1 MTDRDKTKDQLITE
15 LELLGVE
22 VTSVKQIGQTHFA
35 PTTPPVEN
43 WPIAPF
49 VRGADDIEVTG
60 KYTILL
66 IDDSEVD
73 RVTYRRFLMSDR
85 DRTYQIVEF
94 DNGEEALEWCQQNL
108 PDIFL
113 IDYLLP
119 DMDGLELLQQLQQQ
133 TGRNTLPVIMF
144 TGQGNLQIAVDLLKS
159 GAQDYLEKSQI
170 TPQSLH
176 RAISYILRH
185 NQLIRE
191 REWQQQQQQLLAK
204 TALSIRESLKLD
216 DILNSTV
223 REVRNILQCDRVIIF
238 KFLPDW
244 GGIVLVESVA
254 DESKAILPLHL
265 YDPCIGKDYVEPF
278 KKGLITAKSDIY
290 NSDIS
295 PCHIEFLESL
305 QVRAN
310 LVVPIIRGDELWGLL
325 VAHHCSGPRQW
336 QSSEIELLRQVV
348 IQAGIAIQQADLV
361 EQLQR
366 ELRER
371 KQAQMALQENEQ
383 KLQLFIKYAPASIVM
398 FDQQMR
404 YIAASQRWVDDFHLN
419 SIDAIIGRSHYEVF
433 PNISEE
439 WKHFH
444 QRGLAGFIEKCDED
458 FFVNSDGSWQWLRW
472 EIHPWYRANRE
483 IGGIILFTEDITDRK
498 QAQITLQQLN
508 SELEQR
514 VRERTAE
521 LTEVNDR
528 LLVTL
533 IEKEH
538 AYQLVNEQAQLL
550 DLAHDSIITWD
561 LNSVIT
567 FWNQGAESMYGWT
580 KAEALGQHAHT
591 FLKTHFPQ
599 PLGEIK
605 AQLLEKD
612 YWEGELIHYTWDDYP
627 ITVSSRWVVQKDD
640 AGRPIKILEINNDI
654 TRQKKAETALQEYIH
669 QVEDLYNN
677 APCGY
682 HSLDAEGTIV
692 QINDT
697 ELKWLGYTR
706 DEVLNKKKFIDL
718 IAPESQQVFH
728 HNFPHFKKQGKIDNL
743 EFQMLN
749 KDGSN
754 RWVNLNATAVKDE
767 SGNFMR
773 SRSSVF
779 DISDRKGLE
788 SERKKVELALQ
799 ESEEQRRLALDLTHI
814 GCWDMALPSYTNVWN
829 DNHFTLLGLAVNH
842 RESGY
847 QLWRSCIHPEDVSWV
862 EQKFLESLANH
873 TDYEA
878 EYRVVHPDGSVH
890 WLMGRAQA
898 IYDELGQP
906 TRSLGVLLD
915 ISQRKRI
922 EEALRKYER
931 VISNTTDAIALLN
944 RDYIYQI
951 ANQAYL
957 TWCNKSEHEVIGN
970 SVRNILGTDLFDN
983 FIQPRLDRCLAGET
997 IQYEKWFDYPNLV
1010 PQFLSVTYT
1019 PLRDAGENISG
1030 IIVSLRDLTRLK
1042 QAEQML
1048 ELQAAIARNM
1058 AEGICLVRADNGI
1071 IIHANPKFEQMFGY
1085 DCGEL
1090 NNQHVSILNY
1100 ATDSV
1105 SAQEVTQAIVSTV
1118 FQSGEATY
1126 QVHNVKKDGTR
1137 FWCSATT
1144 SVFKH
1149 PDYGDILLAVQQ
1161 DITARKQAEE
1171 TLQQK
1176 SRQEKLLWGISQA
1189 IRQSLDINAILHTA
1203 VTQVRETL
1211 QTDRA
1216 AVYRFNPD
1224 WSGDFVVESVG
1235 ENWVKLVG
1243 DDIKKVWEDTYLQET
1258 KGGRFQNNESFVV
1271 NDIYR
1276 AGLQSCHIE
1285 LLEQFQAKSYAIFPI
1300 FAGEILWG
1308 LLTIYHN
1315 AKPRDWQSWEVE
1327 LLEQIASQ
1335 LSIAIQQSEL
1345 YAKLQKELQ
1354 ERKQAEATI
1363 REAERRWRSLL
1374 DNVQLIVVGLDRS
1387 GNVNYVNPFFLKL
1400 TGYTHSEFFGKNWL
1414 ENLLPHV
1421 NQQSIQTFFSENPHP
1436 NVHPYYRNAILTK
1449 SGEERFIAWN
1459 NTLLKDSEGNIIGSI
1474 SIGEDITERQKME
1487 QIKDEFIGVVSHEL
1501 RTPLTAISMS
1511 LGLIKTGIYDKKPE
1525 KARRMIEIALLDT
1538 NRLVNLVNDILHLE
1552 RLESGRAVL
1561 EKTVC
1566 KAADL
1571 IEQAIQGIHA
1581 IATLEQISLTFT
1593 PTDAEVWAARD
1604 TIIQTLTNL
1613 LSNAIKFS
1621 PPHSTIHVSTEIQT
1635 DFVLFQVRDRGRG
1648 IPADKLEL
1656 IFGRFQQV
1664 DASDSREKGGTG
1676 LGLAI
1681 CRSIIE
1687 RHGGKIWA
1695 ESRLGEGS
1703 TFFFT
1708 LPLAWENLV

>member
-1 MTDRDKTKDQLITE
+1 MADRDKTKDELIAE
-15 LELLGVE
+15 LELLRAE
-22 VTSVKQIGQTHFA
+22 VAALKQIGQTHFA

-43 WPIAPF
+43 WPIRPF
-49 VRGADDIEVTG
+49 VSLADNVEVTG

-73 RVTYRRFLMSDR
+73 RVTYRRFLREDR

-144 TGQGNLQIAVDLLKS
+144 TGQGNIQMAVDLLKS

-176 RAISYILRH
+176 RSISYILQH

-265 YDPCIGKDYVEPF
+265 YDPCIGKEYVEPF

-290 NSDIS
+290 NSDLS

-348 IQAGIAIQQADLV
+348 IQAGIALQQADLV

-371 KQAQMALQENEQ
+371 EQAQMALQENEQ

-444 QRGLAGFIEKCDED
+444 QRGLEGFIEKCDED
-458 FFVNSDGSWQWLRW
+458 FFVNSEGSWQWLRW
-472 EIHPWYRANRE
+472 EIHPWYRANE
-483 IGGIILFTEDITDRK
+483 DIGGIILFTEDITDHK

-514 VRERTAE
+514 VRERTTE
-521 LTEVNDR
+521 LTELNDH

-533 IEKEH
+533 LEKEH

-550 DLAHDSIITWD
+550 ELAHDSIITWD

-567 FWNQGAESMYGWT
+567 FWNHGAESMYGLT

-605 AQLLEKD
+605 AQLLEKG

-692 QINDT
+692 QINNT
-697 ELKWLGYTR
+697 ELNWLGYTR

-718 IAPESQQVFH
+718 MAPESKQVFSR
-728 HNFPHFKKQGKIDNL
+728 NFPVFKKQGKLDNL
-743 EFQMLN
+743 ELEVLN
-749 KDGSN
+749 KNGST
-754 RWVNLNATAVKDE
+754 RWLSVKATAIKDE

-779 DISDRKGLE
+779 DISDHKELE
-788 SERKKVELALQ
+788 SERKKVELALK

-814 GCWDMALPSYTNVWN
+814 GFWDTDLLTGKMIWN
-829 DNHFTLLGLAVNH
+829 DNHFTLLGLVPGAS
-842 RESGY
+842 EPIY
-847 QLWRSCIHPEDVSWV
+847 QLWRSRVHPEDIERV
-862 EQKFLESLANH
+862 EGLYFHSLQARI
-873 TDYEA
+873 DYEA

-931 VISNTTDAIALLN
+931 IISNTTDAIALLN

-957 TWCNKSEHEVIGN
+957 TWCNKSEDEVIGN

-983 FIQPRLDRCLAGET
+983 FIQPRLDQCLAGET
-997 IQYEKWFDYPNLV
+997 IQYEKWFDFPNLV
-1010 PQFLSVTYT
+1010 PQFFSVTYT

-1030 IIVSLRDLTRLK
+1030 VIVSLRDLTRLK

-1048 ELQAAIARNM
+1048 ELQAAIAGNM

-1085 DCGEL
+1085 DYGEL
-1090 NNQHVSILNY
+1090 NNQHISILNY

-1105 SAQEVTQAIVSTV
+1105 SAEEVTQAIVSKV

-1161 DITARKQAEE
+1161 DITVRKQAEE

-1203 VTQVRETL
+1203 VTEVRQTL

-1243 DDIKKVWEDTYLQET
+1243 DDINKVWEDTYLQET
-1258 KGGRFQNNESFVV
+1258 EGGRFQNNESFVV

-1300 FAGEILWG
+1300 FSGENLWG
-1308 LLTIYHN
+1308 LLAIYQN
-1315 AKPRDWQSWEVE
+1315 AKPRDWQSGEVE

-1335 LSIAIQQSEL
+1335 LSLAIQQSEL
-1345 YAKLQKELQ
+1345 YEQLQLELQ

-1414 ENLLPHV
+1414 KNLLPHV

-1459 NTLLKDSEGNIIGSI
+1459 NTLLKDSEGNIIGTI

-1538 NRLVNLVNDILHLE
+1538 NRLVHLVNDILDLE

-1571 IEQAIQGIHA
+1571 MQQAIERIQA
-1581 IATLEQISLTFT
+1581 IATLEQLTLTFT
-1593 PTDAEVWAARD
+1593 PTDAEVWAAPD

-1621 PPHSTIHVSTEIQT
+1621 PPQSTIHVSAEIQT

-1656 IFGRFQQV
+1656 IFARFQQV

-1695 ESRLGEGS
+1695 ESSLGTGS